1 MKGLMIVASLL
12 LLATTVAHTQVINGS
27 GNGNNIAD

>member
-12 LLATTVAHTQVINGS
+12 LLATTVAHAQVINGS